1 MSAITDI
8 ISGLVTG
15 IGDSA
20 SKVMNSAGLLPA
32 DKQAELTKALAD
44 LQQQAMKAQ
53 TDVNAI
59 EAANPNVF
67 ISGWRPF
74 VGWVSGIG
82 FAWTVLFV
90 PLFEGFAA
98 LFGHPVT
105 LPQTDPLLKEILT
118 GMLGISYLART
129 GEKALG
135 VQGNH

>member
-1 MSAITDI
+1 MAGVGDI
-8 ISGLVTG
+8 ISGLVSG
-15 IGDSA
+15 VGDA
-20 SKVMNSAGLLPA
+20 VSKVTNAVGVLPA
-32 DKQAELTKALAD
+32 DKQAELTQALAT
-44 LQQQAMKAQ
+44 LQQQAQKAQ

-59 EAANPNVF
+59 EAANSNIF

-98 LFGHPVT
+98 LFGHPIT

-118 GMLGISYLART
+118 GMLGISYLARS